1 MPDHEQ
7 HFRPRD
13 AGMMPFLATVVY
25 ALAHTRGSGQRSEHP
40 EGDRVSD
47 ESEGIGASGDII
59 SALSDRVSELTK
71 RVGSLES
78 ELDAARK
85 RVAVYEEFDATVR
98 DALSGALQAAHQIRA
113 RAENAA
119 QQILEQ
125 AREERKMLIKEIERL
140 RGERDGLAD
149 EIASTRRSGFSA
161 LRGPRREAAP
171 AVEEKTVEE
180 TTADSRALAAEALRG
195 VFTELLED
203 IRKQAGTVADAARE
217 ANAAAEQARAAQQ
230 QAKAAQDEA
239 RSAQEEARR
248 AVEAQ
253 RAAEAERS
261 AAAARAAEQ
270 AQRATEDAARAAEE
284 ARKGAEAQRLAQ
296 QQATADRSLEAE
308 RTAEAAR
315 AAQEAMRAAQE
326 AARAVEAERAAEAQ
340 RANEAARAAQEAM
353 RAAQEAARA
362 AGADRAADA
371 ERAAAEAERAS
382 AAARAAEDARRAADE
397 ARVADA
403 ARLEQQRREDEE
415 RRAARW
421 REEEQRRATQWR
433 EEEERRDQQRREEEA
448 RRAEGARLAAE
459 EVRRTASAEALRI
472 VEAARVA
479 GTAARAA
486 QEAGRAAEAA
496 RAAQPPPVVEEEELF
511 ARPSEKPSETPP
523 ATPELTLVE
532 REPVRS
538 VAESEQLTPE
548 REEGAA
554 PTSNIVLMLSPVP
567 SFARLVDIERRIQ
580 SLAQVRTL
588 YVRDFGGGVS
598 TLAVGLRVPMLV
610 DELWSAIATLDHPRF
625 ALQRSGGTSLELRIE
640 GEAGAGVA

>member
-1 MPDHEQ
+1 
-7 HFRPRD
+7 
-13 AGMMPFLATVVY
+13 MMPLRATVVY
-25 ALAHTRGSGQRSEHP
+25 ALRHTRGSGQRSEHS
-40 EGDRVSD
+40 EGDRVSE
-47 ESEGIGASGDII
+47 ESRGLGASGDVIG
-59 SALSDRVSELTK
+59 ALSDRVSELTK

-98 DALSGALQAAHQIRA
+98 DALSGALRAAHDIRA

-125 AREERKMLIKEIERL
+125 ARDERKMLIKEIERL
-140 RGERDGLAD
+140 REERDGLVD
-149 EIASTRRSGFSA
+149 EIASNRRSGFSA
-161 LRGPRREAAP
+161 LRGPRRETAAVP
-171 AVEEKTVEE
+171 EKAPEE
-180 TTADSRALAAEALRG
+180 TSPDSRALAADALRG

-203 IRKQAGTVADAARE
+203 IRRQAGTVADAARE
-217 ANAAAEQARAAQQ
+217 ANAAAA
-230 QAKAAQDEA
+230 QAKAAAEA
-239 RSAQEEARR
+239 
-248 AVEAQ
+248 V
-253 RAAEAERS
+253 RAAE
-261 AAAARAAEQ
+261 
-270 AQRATEDAARAAEE
+270 
-284 ARKGAEAQRLAQ
+284 
-296 QQATADRSLEAE
+296 
-308 RTAEAAR
+308 
-315 AAQEAMRAAQE
+315 
-326 AARAVEAERAAEAQ
+326 
-340 RANEAARAAQEAM
+340 EAM

-371 ERAAAEAERAS
+371 ERAAQEVERAT
-382 AAARAAEDARRAADE
+382 AAARAAEEARRAADE

-479 GTAARAA
+479 ETAARAA
-486 QEAGRAAEAA
+486 QEAARVAEAA

-588 YVRDFGGGVS
+588 YVRDFRGGVA
-598 TLAVGLRVPMLV
+598 TLAVGLRVPMQV
-610 DELWSAIATLDHPRF
+610 NELWSAIATLEQPRF

>member
-1 MPDHEQ
+1 MSEE
-7 HFRPRD
+7 PR
-13 AGMMPFLATVVY
+13 GL
-25 ALAHTRGSGQRSEHP
+25 S
-40 EGDRVSD
+40 
-47 ESEGIGASGDII
+47 ASGDII
-59 SALSDRVSELTK
+59 GALSDRVSELTK

-98 DALSGALQAAHQIRA
+98 DALSGALRAAHDIRA

-125 AREERKMLIKEIERL
+125 ARDERKMLIKEIERL
-140 RGERDGLAD
+140 REERDGLVD
-149 EIASTRRSGFSA
+149 EIASNRRSGFSA
-161 LRGPRREAAP
+161 LRGPRRETAAVP
-171 AVEEKTVEE
+171 EKAPEE
-180 TTADSRALAAEALRG
+180 TSPDSRALAADALRG

-203 IRKQAGTVADAARE
+203 IRRQAGTVADAARE
-217 ANAAAEQARAAQQ
+217 ANAAAAQAKTAQEQARA
-230 QAKAAQDEA
+230 
-239 RSAQEEARR
+239 AQEEARR
-248 AVEAQ
+248 ALEAQ
-253 RAAEAERS
+253 RAAEADRASE
-261 AAAARAAEQ
+261 AARVAEQ
-270 AQRATEDAARAAEE
+270 AQRATEEATRAADE
-284 ARKGAEAQRLAQ
+284 ARKVAEAQRLAQ
-296 QQATADRSLEAE
+296 QQADADRSVEAQ
-308 RTAEAAR
+308 RATEAAR

-326 AARAVEAERAAEAQ
+326 TARAAEAERAGETQRAAEAV
-340 RANEAARAAQEAM
+340 RAAEEAM

-371 ERAAAEAERAS
+371 ERAAQEVERAT
-382 AAARAAEDARRAADE
+382 AAARAAEEARRAADE

-421 REEEQRRATQWR
+421 REEEQRRAAQWR

-479 GTAARAA
+479 ETAARAA
-486 QEAGRAAEAA
+486 QEAARAAEAA
-496 RAAQPPPVVEEEELF
+496 RATQPAPVVEEEELF
-511 ARPSEKPSETPP
+511 ARSTETAPESPSGP
-523 ATPELTLVE
+523 PELTLVE
-532 REPVRS
+532 REPARS

-548 REEGAA
+548 REEAAA

-588 YVRDFGGGVS
+588 YVRDFRGGVA

-610 DELWSAIATLDHPRF
+610 DELWSAIATLEQPRF

>member
-1 MPDHEQ
+1 
-7 HFRPRD
+7 
-13 AGMMPFLATVVY
+13 MMPFLGVVVY
-25 ALAHTRGSGQRSEHP
+25 ALRHTRGSGQRSEQL
-40 EGDRVSD
+40 EGDRVS
-47 ESEGIGASGDII
+47 EEPKGLGASGDII
-59 SALSDRVSELTK
+59 GALSDRVSELTK

-78 ELDAARK
+78 ELDSARK

-98 DALSGALQAAHQIRA
+98 DALSGALRAAHEIRA

-125 AREERKMLIKEIERL
+125 ARDERKMLIKEIERL
-140 RGERDGLAD
+140 REERDSLVD
-149 EIASTRRSGFSA
+149 EIASNRRSGFSA
-161 LRGPRREAAP
+161 LRGPRREAAVP
-171 AVEEKTVEE
+171 QEKVSEE
-180 TTADSRALAAEALRG
+180 TTPDSRALAADALRG

-203 IRKQAGTVADAARE
+203 IRRQAGTVADAARE
-217 ANAAAEQARAAQQ
+217 ANAAAAQAKTAQEQARV
-230 QAKAAQDEA
+230 AQDEA
-239 RSAQEEARR
+239 RAAQEEARR
-248 AVEAQ
+248 ALEAQ
-253 RAAEAERS
+253 RAAEADRASE
-261 AAAARAAEQ
+261 AARVADQ
-270 AQRATEDAARAAEE
+270 AQRATEEAARAAGE
-284 ARKGAEAQRLAQ
+284 ARKLAEAQRLAQ
-296 QQATADRSLEAE
+296 QQADADRS
-308 RTAEAAR
+308 
-315 AAQEAMRAAQE
+315 
-326 AARAVEAERAAEAQ
+326 VEAERATEAV
-340 RANEAARAAQEAM
+340 RAAEEAM

-371 ERAAAEAERAS
+371 ERAAQEVERAT
-382 AAARAAEDARRAADE
+382 AAARAAEEARRAADE

-403 ARLEQQRREDEE
+403 ARLEQQRREGEE

-421 REEEQRRATQWR
+421 REEEQRRAAQWR

-479 GTAARAA
+479 ETAARAA
-486 QEAGRAAEAA
+486 QEAARAAEAA
-496 RAAQPPPVVEEEELF
+496 RATQPAPVVEEEELF
-511 ARPSEKPSETPP
+511 ARSTETAPESPSGP
-523 ATPELTLVE
+523 PELTLVE
-532 REPVRS
+532 REPARS

-548 REEGAA
+548 REEAAA

-588 YVRDFGGGVS
+588 YVRDFRGGVA
-598 TLAVGLRVPMLV
+598 TLAVGLRVPMQV
-610 DELWSAIATLDHPRF
+610 NELWSAIATLEQPRF